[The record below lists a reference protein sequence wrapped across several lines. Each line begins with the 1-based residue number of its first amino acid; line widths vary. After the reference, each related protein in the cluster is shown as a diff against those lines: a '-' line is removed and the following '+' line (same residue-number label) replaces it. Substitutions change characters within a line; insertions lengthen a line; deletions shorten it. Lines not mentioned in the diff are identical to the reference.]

1 MPVEPSRRPVR
12 DGGRVGGC
20 CSTGFTRGYRHALP
34 PGTCGAAD
42 ARFSLAGGSCFP
54 THSAMKP
61 AEWMGHPLGLFSGE
75 AALLRALRRSG
86 SLHAG
91 PSGTAVLSPG
101 VVPRVSPVAIVTRSL
116 REGTCA
122 AAGARFSLAGTC
134 GAADARISLRGGSW
148 ASDPASRPRPAHYRS
163 VAAQHFAVMWVT
175 RNLWKNPHD
184 QFTLTQRS
192 RISQQR
198 ATVHP

>member
-12 DGGRVGGC
+12 DGGLVGGC
-20 CSTGFTRGYRHALP
+20 GSTGFTRGYRHALP

-91 PSGTAVLSPG
+91 PYGTAVLSPG

-122 AAGARFSLAGTC
+122 AAGARRHLRCGGRSLFAQRRFVGKRPGFTSPPSTLPEC
-134 GAADARISLRGGSW
+134 
-148 ASDPASRPRPAHYRS
+148 SRPTLRS
-163 VAAQHFAVMWVT
+163 DVGHG
-175 RNLWKNPHD
+175 
-184 QFTLTQRS
+184 
-192 RISQQR
+192 
-198 ATVHP
+198 